1 VYPSDERETM
11 SGMHPLLFLIK
22 LHTAVRLK
30 EVAAALIAVAG
41 ALMVIGSMMP
51 MGRRGGQW
59 LAGLALAAAGVI
71 AVIALH
77 WGAPK

>member
-1 VYPSDERETM
+1 M
-11 SGMHPLLFLIK
+11 SGMHLLPFVIK
-22 LHTAVRLK
+22 LRTTIRLK
-30 EVAAALIAVAG
+30 ELAAALIAVAG

-59 LAGLALAAAGVI
+59 LAGLALAGGGVI

-77 WGAPK
+77 WGAM

>member
-1 VYPSDERETM
+1 
-11 SGMHPLLFLIK
+11 MHPLLFVIK
-22 LHTAVRLK
+22 LHTTIRLK
-30 EVAAALIAVAG
+30 ELAAALIAIAG

-59 LAGLALAAAGVI
+59 LAGLALAVAGVI

-77 WGAPK
+77 WGAK

>member
-1 VYPSDERETM
+1 
-11 SGMHPLLFLIK
+11 MHPLLFVIK
-22 LHTAVRLK
+22 LHTTIRLK
-30 EVAAALIAVAG
+30 ELAAALIAVAG

-59 LAGLALAAAGVI
+59 FAGLALAAGGVI

-77 WGAPK
+77 WGAK